1 MEVKTIQMPFGRGY
15 LDIKIPEK
23 NFQKIYS
30 FKEPSDLTNEEKEI
44 EISLRKPI
52 QSKPLSSII
61 GSRDK
66 VCILISDIT
75 RPVPSDKIVSA
86 ILKQLGNISRKN
98 ITGVIAT
105 GLHRKNTKDELKN
118 ILGNCILDEIKVTNH
133 DAFDNKKLIHIG
145 ITSRGTELFINNY
158 VMNSD
163 KIIMTGYIE
172 PHEFAGFTGG
182 RKSLLPGVSGADTI
196 NYNHRLENLDHP
208 KAKIG
213 ILEGNPIHEDM
224 VEAARMARVD
234 FIVNVVL
241 NNRNR
246 ITKVVAGDMVKA
258 HQEGVEFYRKYAQID
273 IDEPADIV
281 ITSSGYPLDINLYQ
295 AIKSIIAAE
304 PFVTSKGI
312 IILLANCEK
321 GFGTDL
327 FYRWITSFSSA
338 ADIIDKIKEQGYRAD
353 IDHCY
358 FLARILEKRDIIIVS
373 SHQALRKIENS
384 LMKITY
390 STEEAIAYALNRKGG
405 DARIAFLPYAPR
417 IIPRVKSV

>member
-105 GLHRKNTKDELKN
+105 GLHRKNTKDELEN
-118 ILGNCILDEIKVTNH
+118 ILGNYILNEIKVTNH

-224 VEAARMARVD
+224 
-234 FIVNVVL
+234 
-241 NNRNR
+241 
-246 ITKVVAGDMVKA
+246 
-258 HQEGVEFYRKYAQID
+258 
-273 IDEPADIV
+273 
-281 ITSSGYPLDINLYQ
+281 
-295 AIKSIIAAE
+295 
-304 PFVTSKGI
+304 
-312 IILLANCEK
+312 
-321 GFGTDL
+321 
-327 FYRWITSFSSA
+327 
-338 ADIIDKIKEQGYRAD
+338 
-353 IDHCY
+353 
-358 FLARILEKRDIIIVS
+358 
-373 SHQALRKIENS
+373 
-384 LMKITY
+384 
-390 STEEAIAYALNRKGG
+390 
-405 DARIAFLPYAPR
+405 
-417 IIPRVKSV
+417 